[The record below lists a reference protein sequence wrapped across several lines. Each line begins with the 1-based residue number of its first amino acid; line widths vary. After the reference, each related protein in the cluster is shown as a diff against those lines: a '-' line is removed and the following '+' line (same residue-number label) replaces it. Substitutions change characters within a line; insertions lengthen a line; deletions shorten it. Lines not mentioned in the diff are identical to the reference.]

1 MNKKAGKEREDLLSE
16 KEEEPQGLWDS
27 ISNTLTGKAGT
38 GALEETDGD
47 KTINIFS
54 LASGHLYERLLR

>member
-1 MNKKAGKEREDLLSE
+1 MEREDLLSE

-27 ISNTLTGKAGT
+27 ISSKLTGGGMA
-38 GALEETDGD
+38 ETETVEDTD